1 MGNCTILQQKYL
13 LNLYLNLFCF
23 VKMLVSVTPVYLQ
36 HNHLKMHLIVN
47 LHLYFILS
55 KTQQK
60 VCEIFKFI
68 K

>member
-1 MGNCTILQQKYL
+1 MGNFMILQQKYF

-36 HNHLKMHLIVN
+36 HNHLKMHLIID

-55 KTQQK
+55 KKTTK
-60 VCEIFKFI
+60 GL
-68 K
+68 